1 MNIKEQQGAVV
12 LDLKGKL
19 TGGTLLKRLNQTLD
33 NFLEQ
38 GKKNFVIDLSRVT
51 SVDSSGIGILI
62 SSYSKVKNN
71 GGTLKLAKVTR
82 KIENILSMTKLN
94 LVFENYN
101 SVEEA
106 IKSFG

>member
-19 TGGTLLKRLNQTLD
+19 TGGPLLERLNHTLD

-51 SVDSSGIGILI
+51 SVNSSGIGILI
-62 SSYSKVKNN
+62 CSYSKVKNN
-71 GGTLKLAKVTR
+71 GGTLKLAKVTH
-82 KIENILSMTKLN
+82 KIQHILSMTKLN
-94 LVFENYN
+94 LIFENYN
-101 SVEEA
+101 SIEEA